1 MKGIE
6 IEVVDGRAEGEG
18 NVMVADHVR
27 LWVSVKPRKGQPAAT
42 ADAVA
47 RGPEAS
53 AYGLER
59 LTLSR

>member
-1 MKGIE
+1 
-6 IEVVDGRAEGEG
+6 
-18 NVMVADHVR
+18 MVADHVR